1 MKELVAD
8 GGIGA
13 HDEGEA
19 ALWADEAGGALEKVT
34 AQGVNLLKDPSRR
47 SLLGRIAMGGG
58 LGLHLQLTGEVVSE
72 DGGAEVELIT
82 DASAHGDVV
91 HLALALQLGEDR
103 FLSAA
108 AVVEGENLLGP
119 GALVGDDHLEV
130 EAAERGDEQI
140 ELHRLLVA
148 DLDLVADEEEAEA
161 SLPALGLPRG
171 LDESEVG
178 AAAPPAQ
185 RASFDHG
192 LELDKALERNRD
204 REVDGGLIESG
215 DDLIAEEGAVHA
227 QLDPHSGK
235 RLAHRADAG
244 QDEGT
249 GADGIVDVARAME
262 EVEYLAGLS
271 DGAEQRIVGAIA
283 LALLVEPDGGAFS
296 GAAGGLDRAV
306 EVQRDSPEAR
316 QAQSIEDQ
324 GAKEAAAFVRAVG
337 VGTGERAAD
346 GGDIGETGQTQ
357 QPSDHWIVFVE
368 AQFPKSAVAEQEVDD
383 EEQHHGV
390 VAEDRAHLQVAE
402 TGSQPF
408 LDVELGEEGLE
419 DDQARER
426 CECLVFETDLGESV
440 KLAMDGGSAR
450 LHVGGLL

>member
-1 MKELVAD
+1 
-8 GGIGA
+8 GIGA

-58 LGLHLQLTGEVVSE
+58 LGLHLQLTGEVVSD

-140 ELHRLLVA
+140 ELYRLLVA

-192 LELDKALERNRD
+192 LERDKALERNRE

-271 DGAEQRIVGAIA
+271 DGAEQGIVGAIA

-337 VGTGERAAD
+337 VVT
-346 GGDIGETGQTQ
+346 
-357 QPSDHWIVFVE
+357 
-368 AQFPKSAVAEQEVDD
+368 
-383 EEQHHGV
+383 
-390 VAEDRAHLQVAE
+390 
-402 TGSQPF
+402 
-408 LDVELGEEGLE
+408 
-419 DDQARER
+419 
-426 CECLVFETDLGESV
+426 
-440 KLAMDGGSAR
+440 
-450 LHVGGLL
+450 